1 MIDLLIAHPVRALIA
16 VALGIATAWWIWGRL
31 GEVVAET
38 AGKAGDAASGAAKGA
53 ADAAGSAASGA
64 ADMAKDAASAAGD
77 AASGAVDVAKDA
89 SSAAVG
95 GVAAAGAGAA
105 AAAGAAADKA
115 KETIQDVA
123 NMPKIALAVGDPDDL
138 TKIKGVGPKLAETCQ
153 SLGVSRFDQI
163 SKWTDA
169 DIAEVDQY
177 LKFKGRITRDN
188 WVEQAK
194 YLAAGDFEGHKAKFG

>member
-1 MIDLLIAHPVRALIA
+1 MIDLLIAHPIRALIA
-16 VALGIATAWWIWGRL
+16 VGLGIATAWWIWGRL

-38 AGKAGDAASGAAKGA
+38 AGKATDTVRDTAS
-53 ADAAGSAASGA
+53 DAASGA
-64 ADMAKDAASAAGD
+64 ADMAKGAAGAAGD
-77 AASGAVDVAKDA
+77 AASGAVDTAKDA
-89 SSAAVG
+89 GSAVAG
-95 GVAAAGAGAA
+95 GVAATGAGAA

-115 KETIQDVA
+115 GETVQGAVQTGA

-153 SLGVSRFDQI
+153 SLGVTRFDQI
-163 SKWTDA
+163 SKWSDA

-188 WVEQAK
+188 WVDQAK
-194 YLAAGDFEGHKAKFG
+194 FLAAGDMEGHKAKFG